1 VYTKPTEPRSIGG
14 VLDDGLRLW
23 RAAFSKAWPIALMGQ
38 LLMAIPLIIYWAKFG
53 VPLGGQQAAV
63 LMMRGSVALS
73 LVYLV
78 FSIASIGF
86 HNAVIAQTDAT
97 TRAAGQSIGQ
107 SLSIG
112 FRLLGRAFL
121 MGVLVALAF
130 AIPVGVLFVILSAA
144 PVMWRFIIGALVFL
158 LFAYAVGKIILG
170 TVILIVE
177 DKGAPESLGR
187 SWTLTSGYWW
197 RVATILTVLVIVI
210 VALFLFVG
218 IIAGVVAAGTGS
230 TAGISG
236 VLIQLISL
244 AGNTLV
250 SPLYSAVLVAIYH
263 DLKLRKEG
271 ADLAG
276 RVSALAV

>member
-38 LLMAIPLIIYWAKFG
+38 LLLAIPLVIYWARFG
-53 VPLGGQQAAV
+53 TPLGGQQTAA
-63 LMMRGSVALS
+63 LMMSGSVALS

-78 FSIASIGF
+78 FSIAAIGF
-86 HNAVIAQTDAT
+86 HNAVIAQTDAAT
-97 TRAAGQSIGQ
+97 KGAGETIGQ

-121 MGVLVALAF
+121 MGFLVGLAVALPVLVLFFILGSASTIVRVIVGAVAF
-130 AIPVGVLFVILSAA
+130 V
-144 PVMWRFIIGALVFL
+144 VFC
-158 LFAYAVGKIILG
+158 YAVGKIILG
-170 TVILIVE
+170 AVILIVE
-177 DKGAPESLGR
+177 DKGATESLGR
-187 SWTLTSGYWW
+187 SWTLTAGHWW

-210 VALFLFVG
+210 VALVLFVG
-218 IIAGVVAAGTGS
+218 IIAGIIAASTGS
-230 TAGISG
+230 IGGISG
-236 VLIQLISL
+236 ILVQGISL
-244 AGNTLV
+244 LGNTLI
-250 SPLYSAVLVAIYH
+250 SPLYSAVLVAIYY

-276 RVSALAV
+276 RVNALAV